1 MSDKTIREKNTD
13 RLTVHLSDKPVYDI
27 VITEDFTG
35 LPGEV
40 MKLDVASRKLCIV
53 TDSTVSELYLE
64 EVRELL
70 MPCCRLVTSY
80 VFPAGEA
87 HKNLATVQELYE
99 KLIKERFDRS
109 DMLVA
114 LGGGVVGDLCGF
126 AAATYLRG
134 ISFIQIPTTLLSQV
148 DSSIGGKT
156 GVDFD
161 SYKNMVGA
169 FHMPGLVYTNIST
182 LLSLPDCQFA
192 AGMGEVIKHGL
203 IRDRAYYDWL
213 LEHAG
218 EIQAKALSALRE
230 TVVGSNLI
238 KREVVETDPTE
249 KGDRML
255 LNFGHTLG
263 HAVEKLKNFEL
274 LHGECVALGSLAA
287 MHLSEIRGMIA
298 KEDINRFREAL
309 KTFRIPDHV
318 PGLTPSAVIEAS
330 KNDKKMESGVIKFI
344 LLESVGCAYVDRTV
358 TDGEM
363 EQALAF
369 ILTQEESH
377 E

>member
-13 RLTVHLSDKPVYDI
+13 RLTVHLNDKPVYDI

-87 HKNLATVQELYE
+87 HKNLATVQKLYE